1 MGTNEQHLANNN
13 PAVQG
18 SSLNYQNWAGPSNDF
33 DIQAPFDTVWKF
45 KNFSASHILRQ
56 NDEKYS
62 IALCQKSRES
72 NVKKSTS
79 KRDHDFYGKSTFFR
93 QIDVFTK

>member
-33 DIQAPFDTVWKF
+33 DIQAPLDTVWKF
-45 KNFSASHILRQ
+45 EDFSASHILRE
-56 NDEKYS
+56 NDLMENIPS
-62 IALCQKSRES
+62 HRTL
-72 NVKKSTS
+72 S
-79 KRDHDFYGKSTFFR
+79 KIS
-93 QIDVFTK
+93 